1 MSQLSL
7 SEMINGVKYTQLVYV
22 AAKFGIADLLKD
34 GPKSPDDLAE
44 SIGANRRNL
53 YRVLRALA
61 SLGIF
66 SENQDGM
73 FDLTVKAE
81 PLQSDVPESVRVR
94 AIAWGGEWFYRPWG
108 GLLDNVKTD
117 QPAFD
122 RIFHMGF
129 WEYLVSNSEAGEAFD
144 QLMTTNRFS
153 GDLTAVMSTYD
164 FSGISRIVD
173 VGGGQGWLISA
184 ILKANPDMQG
194 VLFDRPTVIE
204 GARRLVESE
213 GVSDRCELVG
223 GSFFESVPA
232 GGDAYILRSV
242 LHNWNDSNATVILQN
257 CRQAI
262 TDGGRLIIVDNVL
275 STGNDPSSGKITD
288 IQMMV
293 ILGALERTE
302 SEFRGLLDAAGF
314 RLTKVMPIQNRSII
328 EGEPA

>member
-22 AAKFGIADLLKD
+22 AAKLGIADLLKD
-34 GPKSPDDLAE
+34 GPRSPDDLAE

-66 SENQDGM
+66 SENQDGT
-73 FDLTVKAE
+73 FELTVKAE

-94 AIAWGGEWFYRPWG
+94 AIAWGEEWFYRPWG

-153 GDLTAVMSTYD
+153 GDLTAVLSTYD

-194 VLFDRPTVIE
+194 VLYDRPTVIE

-232 GGDAYILRSV
+232 GGDAYILRSI

-275 STGNDPSSGKITD
+275 STGNDPSPGKIAD

-302 SEFRGLLDAAGF
+302 SEFRGLLDASGF